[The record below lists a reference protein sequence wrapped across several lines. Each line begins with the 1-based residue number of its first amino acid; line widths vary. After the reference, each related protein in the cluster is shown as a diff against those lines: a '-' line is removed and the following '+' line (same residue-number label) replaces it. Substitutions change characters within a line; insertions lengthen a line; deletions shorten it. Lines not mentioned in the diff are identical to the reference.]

1 MLNIGDKVV
10 GVYGAMIP
18 EEMGE
23 VTKINYDDTVTVM
36 FDDGAVKV
44 MDQDDIRDD
53 YFTPVGSPIGIYLV

>member
-1 MLNIGDKVV
+1 MLNIGDKVI
-10 GVYGAMIP
+10 GVWGAMFP
-18 EEMGE
+18 EDAGE
-23 VTKINYDDTVTVM
+23 IVKINHDDTVTIM